1 MVTDS
6 VSDVN
11 AVVVPLSVDEP
22 DAVALVEPASSAPGS
37 MGPRVTGQTATA
49 VTRVHSCGASPM
61 TLMRAVAV
69 NEPVMPW
76 KSTRK
81 FGVCPVVLTGSVE
94 RLRST
99 PGVSG
104 TSVQPVMFAPD
115 EFCTVSFALVNPL
128 VGVSR
133 VKDDHS
139 WIAEVAE
146 QPMRGTAVAPEN
158 VARCGAIA
166 LQPSSPVRMFTVL
179 KTG

>member
-1 MVTDS
+1 
-6 VSDVN
+6 
-11 AVVVPLSVDEP
+11 
-22 DAVALVEPASSAPGS
+22 
-37 MGPRVTGQTATA
+37 
-49 VTRVHSCGASPM
+49 M

-94 RLRST
+94 RLMST

-104 TSVQPVMFAPD
+104 TSVQPVMLTPD

-133 VKDDHS
+133 VNDAHS
-139 WIAEVAE
+139 
-146 QPMRGTAVAPEN
+146 
-158 VARCGAIA
+158 
-166 LQPSSPVRMFTVL
+166 
-179 KTG
+179 